1 MVTDTTINA
10 GGNELLNAGTT
21 AIDTIINAGGV
32 QSGSG
37 TAVGTIINEGGVQS
51 VSGTAKGTIVN
62 GGLESVSSG
71 GIADGVDF
79 IGAHSTLALATP
91 SGLTGVVRNWHAG
104 DIIDF
109 LNTQVTGVN
118 ETGNTLTVTY
128 GDHQT
133 ASYSLAGQQANTQF
147 ALKSDGQGG
156 TELFLQTT
164 NLAVPRQPFS
174 PETAGTIVYTAE
186 FGSAPD
192 ATELNVLTQFTQA
205 QFAYGQQIGVQD
217 PSIYAFQALG
227 VALASTAT
235 NFQNTFSPAV
245 DGDVQFVVDAY
256 ASVFGQPGSGAQ
268 IQQFVDQ
275 LNSFEALYSAAG
287 VFGSPSNIDLLARG
301 AVYGQMLGVEHELNP
316 GTLVGTEPGGTTFTV
331 PPDQNNLV
339 LNHGDVL
346 NVNNHGTA
354 SNTVI
359 NAGGVENINQGG
371 SASNTTVNSGGVFN
385 VEAGGLASET
395 MISGGVENVMGQSIL
410 TAITNSGVENVEP
423 GGVEDGPVFIGG
435 GVLKLSDPHQ
445 LGGKIQFLGP
455 EAAVIDFVNTQVTE
469 VGGLT
474 KLNQILYEVHLTY
487 GDHQTSGVII
497 QSDFN
502 ILVALQADGHGG
514 TELTIQT
521 NQSSTDVIGIQHQ
534 LEHPAV

>member
-1 MVTDTTINA
+1 MAEMSPLRRRMIEDMT
-10 GGNELLNAGTT
+10 
-21 AIDTIINAGGV
+21 
-32 QSGSG
+32 
-37 TAVGTIINEGGVQS
+37 
-51 VSGTAKGTIVN
+51 
-62 GGLESVSSG
+62 
-71 GIADGVDF
+71 
-79 IGAHSTLALATP
+79 
-91 SGLTGVVRNWHAG
+91 VRN
-104 DIIDF
+104 
-109 LNTQVTGVN
+109 L
-118 ETGNTLTVTY
+118 
-128 GDHQT
+128 
-133 ASYSLAGQQANTQF
+133 
-147 ALKSDGQGG
+147 
-156 TELFLQTT
+156 
-164 NLAVPRQPFS
+164 
-174 PETAGTIVYTAE
+174 
-186 FGSAPD
+186 
-192 ATELNVLTQFTQA
+192 
-205 QFAYGQQIGVQD
+205 
-217 PSIYAFQALG
+217 
-227 VALASTAT
+227 
-235 NFQNTFSPAV
+235 SPAT
-245 DGDVQFVVDAY
+245 QRSY
-256 ASVFGQPGSGAQ
+256 
-268 IQQFVDQ
+268 
-275 LNSFEALYSAAG
+275 LNAG

-339 LNHGDVL
+339 LNSGDVL

-474 KLNQILYEVHLTY
+474 KLNQILYEVPLTY

-514 TELTIQT
+514 PELTIQT

-534 LEHPAV
+534 LEHPAVLIGFDPVMTLAALLPCGFPSGVQDRSPGLFRSRFPRWPSFPTVRHSQLSFQFNKSPEPLAAGAS